1 MLFYQNTTPETEGE
15 STEKQLEVKG
25 RTALEQV
32 KEVFKVIDENIGPS
46 MDKVYDNLVKNML
59 SMEDSS
65 LALGRSMGGFADKSG
80 ELKNKIIES
89 LKEVEGMN
97 LQFSDGINIVK
108 GMASEMGR
116 MVNTTTEVLGL
127 SLQFSK
133 SVGLSSEETGKMLVQ
148 FQQYGGNQKEA
159 ITDMSR
165 LGKEAR
171 KSGLDAKSFTQEVA
185 KNLKQASL
193 FGFKGGVKDIEE
205 MVKKTKLLGTSLEKL
220 GIGNAA
226 KSLLDPEKA
235 MEAAANIQ
243 MIGGNIGA
251 LGDPF
256 QLLYMGQKD
265 MKKLTDEVLN
275 MAKAT
280 FTFDKETGAFT
291 QTTEDMYALRA
302 QAEALGIDYDATAN
316 AGKELAKIDFIK
328 SKTSLVD
335 KIADE
340 DTQNLVSGLS
350 QISKNGEVTVDI
362 PGFEETFDTLDQNL
376 KDPEFIK
383 ALEEYQKK
391 AQLSDKDLAL
401 AQMSTQE
408 KQLAVALDIKQ
419 MLLLSMSQGNREKFL
434 QEQRDMTE
442 NINTSLK
449 ESSKKALPTV
459 EEMLKT
465 FNEVSKQGIEV
476 SKDLVKAALNDET
489 LKAAGKTFED
499 QLKLAGENIVEF
511 SRSTY
516 KTIEDY
522 LTNKGDKSN
531 TDENADEGT
540 GITDEGE
547 KIPPI
552 NKEDEGEKLSPIKKV
567 DSTTINKEDE
577 GEKLSPIKIGNS
589 ANINVGDNANIN
601 VNSEIKKVNDAFFPS
616 GGEPIIMSEGQIY
629 KGLAQDEMMIGT
641 GFSKIFEKGN
651 EKTNYLSQM
660 VSQTNNQKNEVS
672 GKIDFGNLTVKID
685 APAGVDKTVLEQML
699 NGKQFVTHIMNMV
712 SNQKSFYADQ
722 ATIEG

>member
-1 MLFYQNTTPETEGE
+1 
-15 STEKQLEVKG
+15 
-25 RTALEQV
+25 
-32 KEVFKVIDENIGPS
+32 
-46 MDKVYDNLVKNML
+46 
-59 SMEDSS
+59 
-65 LALGRSMGGFADKSG
+65 
-80 ELKNKIIES
+80 
-89 LKEVEGMN
+89 
-97 LQFSDGINIVK
+97 
-108 GMASEMGR
+108 
-116 MVNTTTEVLGL
+116 
-127 SLQFSK
+127 
-133 SVGLSSEETGKMLVQ
+133 
-148 FQQYGGNQKEA
+148 
-159 ITDMSR
+159 
-165 LGKEAR
+165 
-171 KSGLDAKSFTQEVA
+171 
-185 KNLKQASL
+185 
-193 FGFKGGVKDIEE
+193 
-205 MVKKTKLLGTSLEKL
+205 
-220 GIGNAA
+220 
-226 KSLLDPEKA
+226 
-235 MEAAANIQ
+235 
-243 MIGGNIGA
+243 
-251 LGDPF
+251 
-256 QLLYMGQKD
+256 
-265 MKKLTDEVLN
+265 
-275 MAKAT
+275 
-280 FTFDKETGAFT
+280 
-291 QTTEDMYALRA
+291 MYALRA
-302 QAEALGIDYDATAN
+302 QAEALGIDYEATAN

-442 NINTSLK
+442 DINTSLK
-449 ESSKKALPTV
+449 ESSKTALPKV

-465 FNEVSKQGIEV
+465 FNEVSKLGIEA

-489 LKAAGKTFED
+489 LKAAGKTFEE

-511 SRSTY
+511 SRSGS
-516 KTIEDY
+516 KALKDFLKE
-522 LTNKGDKSN
+522 NKSS

-547 KIPPI
+547 KLSPI

>member
-1 MLFYQNTTPETEGE
+1 MLFYGDTTPTTEGE

-25 RTALEQV
+25 RSALEQV

-302 QAEALGIDYDATAN
+302 QAEALGIDYEATAN

-442 NINTSLK
+442 DINTSLK
-449 ESSKKALPTV
+449 ESSKTALPKV

-465 FNEVSKQGIEV
+465 FNEVSKLGIEA

-489 LKAAGKTFED
+489 LKAAGKTFEE

-511 SRSTY
+511 SRSGS
-516 KTIEDY
+516 KALKDFLKE
-522 LTNKGDKSN
+522 NKSS

-547 KIPPI
+547 K
-552 NKEDEGEKLSPIKKV
+552 LSP
-567 DSTTINKEDE
+567 INKEDE